1 MVSLATRGKR
11 LELRLPLHF
20 SGQDAD
26 KLAFEAQGRSLDV
39 SGAGMRFE
47 TRHRLEIGMRLLVE
61 MPLPEALRSH
71 FGDREVYRVRAVVRR
86 LDVPEGGALFRVGVQ
101 FTAEV
106 DDEELAAG

>member
-1 MVSLATRGKR
+1 MASLASRAKR
-11 LELRLPLHF
+11 LDLRLPLRF

-47 TRHRLEIGMRLLVE
+47 TRHRLDVGMRLLVE
-61 MPLPEALRSH
+61 MPLPEALRPR

-86 LDVPEGGALFRVGVQ
+86 VDVPEGGALFRIGVQ
-101 FTAEV
+101 FTGEV
-106 DDEELAAG
+106 DDQDLAAN